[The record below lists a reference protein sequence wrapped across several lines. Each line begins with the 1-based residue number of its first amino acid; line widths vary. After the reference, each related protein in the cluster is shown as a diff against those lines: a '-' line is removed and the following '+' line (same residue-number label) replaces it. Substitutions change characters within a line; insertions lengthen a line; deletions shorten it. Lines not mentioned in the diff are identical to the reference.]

1 MKYGELSLNIFGE
14 KSKVERLIF
23 QNKIFFMY
31 MKIKR
36 GLILL
41 SIYIYIRKKREKKNE
56 REINKVTYDDVNGK
70 NELKMMR
77 RK

>member
-1 MKYGELSLNIFGE
+1 
-14 KSKVERLIF
+14 
-23 QNKIFFMY
+23 MY

-41 SIYIYIRKKREKKNE
+41 SIYIYKKETREKRE